1 MTAIAPGELID
12 KITILRIKSERI
24 SDDAK
29 LKNIRTE
36 LDILQKTQAE
46 EVPQS
51 AEMTRLEGE
60 LKTVNEALWDIEDDI
75 RDCERDKDFGEEFIR
90 LARAVYITN
99 DKRAALKKE
108 INLLLGS
115 TIVEEKSY
123 AKY

>member
-1 MTAIAPGELID
+1 M
-12 KITILRIKSERI
+12 
-24 SDDAK
+24 
-29 LKNIRTE
+29 
-36 LDILQKTQAE
+36 
-46 EVPQS
+46 PQS
-51 AEMTRLEGE
+51 AEMASLEGE

-75 RDCERDKDFGEEFIR
+75 RDCERAKDFGEEFIR